1 MPQARIVSKARLKGV
16 AVAALLAT
24 ALAGC
29 NFAPPYVAPSLTM
42 PAAFKEAGPWTT
54 AAPAD
59 ALKRGFWWTSFGD
72 ETLSSLE
79 EKVDT
84 ANPTLA
90 AALAAFDQALPQGS
104 GDARQS
110 LAAASQALGREHHP
124 PAADVVDRRLA
135 DPLGE
140 PPRKAR
146 P

>member
-1 MPQARIVSKARLKGV
+1 MPQARIVSKTRLKGV
-16 AVAALLAT
+16 AVASLFAT

-42 PAAFKEAGPWTT
+42 PAAFKEVGPWTT

-84 ANPTLA
+84 
-90 AALAAFDQALPQGS
+90 GS
-104 GDARQS
+104 MQKVLYAIESFEQIYEATKEAESRMG
-110 LAAASQALGREHHP
+110 
-124 PAADVVDRRLA
+124 
-135 DPLGE
+135 
-140 PPRKAR
+140 
-146 P
+146 